1 MGWENAHLFE
11 FHVGKRR
18 IGLVPDEDE
27 LWDVDEDVEDSE
39 AITLDQLKL
48 RVGDKLRYIYDFG
61 DSWEH
66 QLEVL
71 EIREESLESP
81 VCLDG
86 ARSCPP
92 EDCGGVPGYISLL
105 EVMKNPGTP
114 DYEEMVDWL
123 GDDFN
128 PELFDLEETNEL
140 LQDFTEWRDS
150 LDSEDFEGF

>member
-11 FHVGKRR
+11 FHYDKRR

-27 LWDVDEDVEDSE
+27 MWEIDEDVEDSE
-39 AITLDQLKL
+39 AITLDELGL
-48 RVGDKLRYIYDFG
+48 NVGDKLRYIYDFG

-66 QLEVL
+66 HLEVL
-71 EIREESLESP
+71 EIREEPLESP

-86 ARSCPP
+86 SRSCPP

-105 EVMKNPGTP
+105 EVMKNPSSP
-114 DYEEMVDWL
+114 DYKEMMEWI
-123 GDDFN
+123 GDDFD

-140 LQDFTEWRDS
+140 LQDFTEWRNS
-150 LDSEDFEGF
+150 LDSEDFEDL

>member
-11 FHVGKRR
+11 FHYDKRR

-27 LWDVDEDVEDSE
+27 MWEIDENVEDSE
-39 AITLDQLKL
+39 AVALEDLELKA
-48 RVGDKLRYIYDFG
+48 GDKLRYIYDFG

-92 EDCGGVPGYISLL
+92 EDCGGVPGYLSLL
-105 EVMKNPGTP
+105 EVIKNPASP
-114 DYEEMVDWL
+114 DYKEMLEWI
-123 GDDFN
+123 GDDFD
-128 PELFDLEETNEL
+128 PELFDLEEANEL
-140 LQDFTEWRDS
+140 LQDFTEWRNS
-150 LDSEDFEGF
+150 LDSEDFEDF